1 MKRFSAQYIFTNIG
15 PPLKRGIVSV
25 NDDGTIA
32 GVENNGGNLT
42 ERESVEFHNG
52 IIIPGFVNC
61 HCHLELSHMKDLI
74 HPKKGLAEFLK
85 NFRDKREEGTE
96 NMLFSMAK
104 ADNEMYSS
112 GVVLCA
118 DICNTRHTFDIKK
131 KSRIKYVNLLEVFGI
146 DPEKAQHRIDEIMK
160 LHRIAG
166 DYRIRSWIVPHSAYS
181 LSLPLFRLLR
191 AATESNR
198 VTSVHFMETEGER
211 SFLRFHDGPLM
222 DSYRESELVPEV
234 LETVED
240 HAAAVLDEISP
251 SGNLILVHNTFTDR
265 TTVKKVKKR
274 ENLFWCLCPN
284 SNLYIED
291 QVPPVDLLIEEGCR
305 IVTGTDSLAANGRLS
320 ILEELKT
327 LHLYY
332 PWVPLQELI
341 RWATLNGA
349 AALGEETRFGSIK
362 RGKKPGLLLLQDI
375 DLQKLQL
382 LPETTVTRLI

>member
-1 MKRFSAQYIFTNIG
+1 MKRFSAQYIFTNNG

-32 GVENNGGNLT
+32 RVENSGGNLT
-42 ERESVEFHNG
+42 DRESVEFHNG

-74 HPKKGLAEFLK
+74 HPKKGLSEFLK
-85 NFRDKREEGTE
+85 NFRTKREEGTE
-96 NMLFSMAK
+96 DMLFSMAK
-104 ADNEMYSS
+104 ADNEMFGG

-118 DICNTRHTFDIKK
+118 DICNTRQTFDIKK
-131 KSRIKYVNLLEVFGI
+131 KSRIKYINLLEVFGI
-146 DPEKAQHRIDEIMK
+146 DPEKASRRMEEIMT
-160 LHRIAG
+160 LHRIAV
-166 DYRIRSWIVPHSAYS
+166 DYHIPSWIVPHSAYS
-181 LSLPLFRLLR
+181 LSLTLFRLLKGV
-191 AATESNR
+191 TESNR

-240 HAAAVLDEISP
+240 HDAAVLEEITP
-251 SGNLILVHNTFTDR
+251 SGNLILVHNTFADR

-291 QVPPVDLLIEEGCR
+291 QVPPVDLLLEEGCR
-305 IVTGTDSLAANGRLS
+305 IVTGTDSLAANDRLG